1 MGLRSVAV
9 VEPLVNTRAIASALN
24 VRPSTVHAW
33 RSRRWRVLHPDS
45 PPFPAPVERGWYRPA
60 EVAAWVRGC
69 TEHEPPG
76 EWG

>member
-1 MGLRSVAV
+1 MRLLSVV
-9 VEPLVNTRAIASALN
+9 VLEPTLSTRAIAAALG
-24 VRPSTVHAW
+24 VSMDTVQAW
-33 RSRRWRVLHPDS
+33 RTERWRILHPAQ
-45 PPFPAPVERGWYRPA
+45 PPFPAPVERGRYKPS